1 MDTQGIQESIKRN
14 LFSIESRIRLAQSR
28 SSNSSESIR
37 LLAVSKHQDL
47 KKIKI
52 LRDIFKDRND
62 LLHLGE
68 SYAQELKEKKVDLG
82 EGVRFHFIGRIQKNK
97 IRDIVRYSEIIES
110 VDSKEHAILIN
121 LEGEQLSRKIKIF
134 AQVNISEDEKKAGFN
149 SDNALNF
156 FTKVLPELKNIE
168 VLGLMTMLKY
178 YEDPESGREDYAA
191 LRRFRDFLM
200 EHEETRQISKG
211 NVLEL
216 SMGLSEDFEIAV
228 EEGATEV
235 RIGTALFGERS

>member
-1 MDTQGIQESIKRN
+1 METQCIQEFIKKN
-14 LFSIESRIRLAQSR
+14 LFSIESRIKLAQSR
-28 SSNSSESIR
+28 SPNSSESIR

-47 KKIKI
+47 KKINI
-52 LRDIFKDRND
+52 LQDIFKNRNV

-68 SYAQELKEKKVDLG
+68 SYAQELKEKKKELG
-82 EGVRFHFIGRIQKNK
+82 EGVCFHFIGRIQKNK
-97 IRDIVRYSEIIES
+97 IRDIVRYSEVIES

-134 AQVNISEDEKKAGFN
+134 VQVNISEDEKKAGFN

-178 YEDPESGREDYAA
+178 YEEPESGRKDYAA

-200 EHEETRQISKG
+200 G
-211 NVLEL
+211 NEAIRKILKRNMLEL